1 MQPWLWLVFSVKLAA
16 LWGSSALL
24 QTPVSLL
31 IQTNQTAKMSCEPKT
46 FPKGTTIYWL
56 REYQDSTK
64 NKHFEFLVSRS
75 STKGIT
81 YGEGV
86 KRNIIL
92 SSDSILPFLQITN
105 VKPEDSGFYFCAV
118 VGSPMVVF
126 GTGTKLTVVDVLP
139 TTAPTKK
146 TTLKKKQCP
155 APHPKTQKGLTCGLI
170 TLSLLVACILVL
182 LVSLSVAIHFHCL
195 RRRARIRFMKQF
207 HK

>member
-1 MQPWLWLVFSVKLAA
+1 MRPWLWLLFSVKLAA

-24 QTPVSLL
+24 QTPASLL
-31 IQTNQTAKMSCEPKT
+31 VQTNQTAKMSCEAKT

-56 REYQDSTK
+56 RELQDSNK
-64 NKHFEFLVSRS
+64 NKHFEFLASGT
-75 STKGIT
+75 STKGIK
-81 YGEGV
+81 YGERV
-86 KRNIIL
+86 KKNVTL
-92 SSDSILPFLQITN
+92 SFNSTLPFLKITD
-105 VKPEDSGFYFCAV
+105 VKPEDSGFYFCAM

-155 APHPKTQKGLTCGLI
+155 TPHTKTQKGLTCGLI

-182 LVSLSVAIHFHCL
+182 LVSLSVAIHFHCM

>member
-1 MQPWLWLVFSVKLAA
+1 MQPWLWLVFSVKLSA

-24 QTPVSLL
+24 QTPSSLL
-31 IQTNQTAKMSCEPKT
+31 VQTNQTAKMSCEAKT

-56 REYQDSTK
+56 RELQDSNK
-64 NKHFEFLVSRS
+64 NKHFEFLASRT
-75 STKGIT
+75 STKGIK
-81 YGEGV
+81 YGERV
-86 KRNIIL
+86 KKNMTL
-92 SSDSILPFLQITN
+92 SFNSTLPFLKIMD
-105 VKPEDSGFYFCAV
+105 VKPEDSGFYFCAM

-126 GTGTKLTVVDVLP
+126 GTGTKMTVVDVLP

-155 APHPKTQKGLTCGLI
+155 TPHPKTQKGLTCGLI

-182 LVSLSVAIHFHCL
+182 LVSLSVAIHFHCT